1 MKQFDIYTKNN
12 RNDNYVKIVQV
23 KRLLV
28 IPL

>member
-12 RNDNYVKIVQV
+12 GNDNYVKIVQV